1 MAIKL
6 AASDPRTIY
15 LTQSAAKSSAGLQI
29 AEWEQTMNALHAKE
43 MPTDNYGFDRY
54 CDFHLGHAHVAGTLD
69 PIITKLKSYD
79 GKYRFFVPP
88 NGELAILSRASSRC
102 PSPLPCK
109 YHHCRSRRDGAL
121 PVHRG
126 AGRAVRA
133 VHGHGQRG
141 ARARERNVL
150 RLLLGALRCCGRV
163 EFRV

>member
-102 PSPLPCK
+102 LPYPGITAGVGGTEHFLYIAAPGGLCVQ
-109 YHHCRSRRDGAL
+109 YTGTASAAL
-121 PVHRG
+121 AP
-126 AGRAVRA
+126 ANETFYDFCS
-133 VHGHGQRG
+133 GH
-141 ARARERNVL
+141 
-150 RLLLGALRCCGRV
+150 
-163 EFRV
+163 